1 MTISVTPFT
10 IGSLCSGAT
19 WTIEDKQV
27 LAEQVARVALGY
39 SRHIKKI
46 LENAP
51 VPLPTSAISSVDGAI
66 DLLTIE
72 GADPSHRD
80 GWLFQTISYIAALK
94 QDPHGIYDS
103 PHMQHAAK
111 GFDGLKLV
119 VDHDHGAV
127 QSVVIFEDKATQ
139 DPRTFIA
146 TKKDSKGKG
155 VAVWDEFRDI
165 EMGNRQP
172 LLTDKVASLLQTV
185 ADIDVDEAIEN
196 IIWHETR
203 GYRVSITV
211 GDTHS
216 TEAGRKRLFKG
227 YDDAVKGSFD
237 RRRAETIH
245 IKDLRK
251 WLDDLAELAKDEIE
265 KVRANV

>member
-1 MTISVTPFT
+1 MSISVTPFT
-10 IGSLCSGAT
+10 SGSLCSGTT

-39 SRHIKKI
+39 SRHIKRI
-46 LENAP
+46 LNNATILIP
-51 VPLPTSAISSVDGAI
+51 ASAISSVDGAI
-66 DLLTIE
+66 DLLTVV

-80 GWLFQTISYIAALK
+80 GWLFQTISYIAAIK
-94 QDPHGIYDS
+94 QDPHAIYDS

-119 VDHDHGAV
+119 VDHDRGAV
-127 QSVVIFEDKATQ
+127 QSVVIFEDKATT
-139 DPRTFIA
+139 DPRKFIA
-146 TKKDSKGKG
+146 TKKDTNGKG

-185 ADIDVDEAIEN
+185 TDIDVDEAIEN

-216 TEAGRKRLFKG
+216 TEAGRNRLFKD
-227 YDDAVKGSFD
+227 YDVAVKGGLD
-237 RRRAETIH
+237 RRRAETLH
-245 IKDLRK
+245 INDLRD
-251 WLDDLAELAKDEIE
+251 WLNDLAELAKVEIE
-265 KVRANV
+265 KVRASV